1 MSMRSFWPRS
11 TLGRTLLLLA
21 VLLLGTQGA
30 VYVLFHQYVLNPAA
44 ERFAEFLWQTDH
56 ALIAAGADHSAIGT
70 LQWRSPQV
78 MPGTPANNYFLR
90 QSARYLA
97 RIAPGAALRVGP
109 ADAHTTWMWIRGDY
123 HQPWLGLRVSP
134 MEFGGRGF
142 MFIRLGIIALCT
154 LLGAWII
161 VRQINRP
168 LARLAAEA
176 PRIGR
181 GDMPESLAP
190 IGGPLEVRH
199 LEQAI
204 TSMAKDL
211 HRLHEERTLLL
222 TGISHEL
229 RTPLSRLLLTLHL
242 QDPDLLAGKAAMLV
256 DVSEMDE
263 TIDKFLTL
271 VRSGD
276 EEKVIRVEVTDWV
289 MEMAETGRE
298 RYGLEVQVEHAAEA
312 TALPPLRCRPLALER
327 VFRNLFDNAR
337 RYGGGRLDV
346 QIIRHP
352 DSTEIR
358 LRDHGPG
365 VPERDIEAMNSG
377 TLPRQSGHG
386 SGIGLRICRRIMA
399 LHGGT
404 LRFANARTGG
414 LIAKLAFPDHG
425 TVAPGLATSSF

>member
-1 MSMRSFWPRS
+1 MRSFWPRS

-78 MPGTPANNYFLR
+78 LPGTPANNYFLR

-386 SGIGLRICRRIMA
+386 SGIGLRICQRIMA

>member
-1 MSMRSFWPRS
+1 MRSFWPRS
-11 TLGRTLLLLA
+11 TLWRTVLLLA

-44 ERFAEFLWQTDH
+44 ERFAEFLWQTDY
-56 ALIAAGADHSAIGT
+56 ALIAAGADHTPIGT
-70 LQWRSPQV
+70 LQWRSPHEL
-78 MPGTPANNYFLR
+78 PGAPANNYFLR
-90 QSARYLA
+90 QSAHYLA
-97 RIAPGAALRVGP
+97 RIAPGAALRVGSV
-109 ADAHTTWMWIRGDY
+109 DAHATWMWIRGDDR
-123 HQPWLGLRVSP
+123 QPWLGMRVSP
-134 MEFGGRGF
+134 MNFGGQGF
-142 MFIRLGIIALCT
+142 MFMRLGVIALCT

-181 GDMPESLAP
+181 GDMPESLEP

-242 QDPDLLAGKAAMLV
+242 QDHDLLAEKTAMLV
-256 DVSEMDE
+256 DVSEMDD

-276 EEKVIRVEVTDWV
+276 QEKVIPVEVSDWV
-289 MEMAETGRE
+289 AEMAETARE
-298 RYGLEVQVEHAAEA
+298 RYGLEVQIKHPAGPAS
-312 TALPPLRCRPLALER
+312 LPPLRCRPLALER

-337 RYGGGRLDV
+337 RYGGGRLDM
-346 QIIRHP
+346 QIVRHP
-352 DSTEIR
+352 ASTEIC

-365 VPERDIEAMNSG
+365 VPERDIGPMNSG

-386 SGIGLRICRRIMA
+386 SGIGLRICQRIMA

-404 LRFANARTGG
+404 LRFTNAETGG
-414 LIAKLAFPDHG
+414 LTAHLSFPDKKD
-425 TVAPGLATSSF
+425 

>member
-1 MSMRSFWPRS
+1 MRSFWPRS

-337 RYGGGRLDV
+337 RYGGGRLDI

-386 SGIGLRICRRIMA
+386 SGIGLRICQRIMA

-414 LIAKLAFPDHG
+414 LIAELAFPDHG
-425 TVAPGLATSSF
+425 TVAPGLATNSF

>member
-1 MSMRSFWPRS
+1 MRSFWPRS

-312 TALPPLRCRPLALER
+312 TALPPLRCRPFALER

>member
-1 MSMRSFWPRS
+1 MRSFWPRS

-56 ALIAAGADHSAIGT
+56 ALIAAGADHTAIGT

-78 MPGTPANNYFLR
+78 LPGTPANNYFLR

-134 MEFGGRGF
+134 MNFGGRGF

-181 GDMPESLAP
+181 GDMPESLTP

-276 EEKVIRVEVTDWV
+276 EEKVIRVEVADWV

-298 RYGLEVQVEHAAEA
+298 RYGLEVQVEHTVEAAV
-312 TALPPLRCRPLALER
+312 LPPLRCRPLALER
-327 VFRNLFDNAR
+327 VFRILFDNTR

>member
-1 MSMRSFWPRS
+1 MRSFWPRS

-56 ALIAAGADHSAIGT
+56 ALIAAGADHTAIGT

-78 MPGTPANNYFLR
+78 LPGTPANNYFLR

-134 MEFGGRGF
+134 MNFGGRGF

-181 GDMPESLAP
+181 GDMPESLTP

-276 EEKVIRVEVTDWV
+276 EEKVIRVEVADWV

-298 RYGLEVQVEHAAEA
+298 RYGLEVQVEHTVEAAV
-312 TALPPLRCRPLALER
+312 LPPLRCRPLALER
-327 VFRNLFDNAR
+327 VFRSLFDNTR
-337 RYGGGRLDV
+337 RYGGGRLDI

-352 DSTEIR
+352 DSTEIC

-386 SGIGLRICRRIMA
+386 SGIGLRICQRIMA

-414 LIAKLAFPDHG
+414 LIAELAFPDHG
-425 TVAPGLATSSF
+425 TVAPRLATTSF

>member
-1 MSMRSFWPRS
+1 MRSFWPRS

-56 ALIAAGADHSAIGT
+56 ALIAAGADHTAIGT

-78 MPGTPANNYFLR
+78 LPGTPANNYFLR

-97 RIAPGAALRVGP
+97 RMAPGAALRVGP

-134 MEFGGRGF
+134 MNFGGRGF

-181 GDMPESLAP
+181 GDMPESLTP

-276 EEKVIRVEVTDWV
+276 EEKVIRVEVADWV
-289 MEMAETGRE
+289 IEMAETGRE
-298 RYGLEVQVEHAAEA
+298 RYGLEVQVEHTVEAAV
-312 TALPPLRCRPLALER
+312 LPPLRCRPLALER
-327 VFRNLFDNAR
+327 VFRILFDNAR
-337 RYGGGRLDV
+337 RYGGGRLDI

-352 DSTEIR
+352 DSTEIC

-386 SGIGLRICRRIMA
+386 SGIGLRICQRIMA

-425 TVAPGLATSSF
+425 TVAPRLATTSF

>member
-1 MSMRSFWPRS
+1 MRSFWPRS

-386 SGIGLRICRRIMA
+386 SGIGLRICQRIMA

>member
-1 MSMRSFWPRS
+1 MRSFWPRS

-56 ALIAAGADHSAIGT
+56 ALIAAGADHTAIGT

-78 MPGTPANNYFLR
+78 LPGTPANNYFLR

-134 MEFGGRGF
+134 MNFGGRGF

-181 GDMPESLAP
+181 GDMPESLTP

-276 EEKVIRVEVTDWV
+276 EEKVIRVEVADWV

-298 RYGLEVQVEHAAEA
+298 RYGLEVQVEHTVEAAV
-312 TALPPLRCRPLALER
+312 LPPLRCRPLALER
-327 VFRNLFDNAR
+327 VFRILFDNTR
-337 RYGGGRLDV
+337 RYGGGRLDIR
-346 QIIRHP
+346 IIRHP
-352 DSTEIR
+352 DSTEIC

-386 SGIGLRICRRIMA
+386 SGIGLRICQRIMA

-425 TVAPGLATSSF
+425 TVAPRLATTSF

>member
-1 MSMRSFWPRS
+1 MRSFWPRS
-11 TLGRTLLLLA
+11 TLGRTVLLLA

-56 ALIAAGADHSAIGT
+56 ALIAAGADHTAIGT

-78 MPGTPANNYFLR
+78 LPGTPANNYFLR

-109 ADAHTTWMWIRGDY
+109 ADAHTTWMWIRGDH

-142 MFIRLGIIALCT
+142 MFMRLGIIALCT

-242 QDPDLLAGKAAMLV
+242 QDPDLLAEKAAMLV

-312 TALPPLRCRPLALER
+312 VVLPPLRCRPLALER

-337 RYGGGRLDV
+337 RYGGGRLDI
-346 QIIRHP
+346 QIIRHR
-352 DSTEIR
+352 DSTEIC

-365 VPERDIEAMNSG
+365 VPEGDIEAMNNG

-386 SGIGLRICRRIMA
+386 SGIGLRICQRIMA

-425 TVAPGLATSSF
+425 TVAPGLATNPF